1 MNKKSKRLFLIDGLG
16 ALTTAGL
23 LFFLLAEF
31 EYLFGMPKQILHGL
45 SLMAILFSAYSFSC
59 LIMVKQNWKFFLSL
73 IAFANIT
80 YCLLTTGL
88 MLYHYSQLTQLGLM
102 YFVGEIAI
110 IIMLVYFELK
120 TIVKS

>member
-1 MNKKSKRLFLIDGLG
+1 MNKESKRLFLIDGLG

-31 EYLFGMPKQILHGL
+31 DYLFGMPKPILHGL

-59 LIMVKQNWKFFLSL
+59 LIMVKQNWKIFLSL

-80 YCLLTTGL
+80 YCLLTSGL
-88 MLYHYSQLTQLGLM
+88 MLYHYSKLTQLGLM
-102 YFVGEIAI
+102 YFVGEIAV
-110 IIMLVYFELK
+110 IIMLVFFELK

>member
-1 MNKKSKRLFLIDGLG
+1 MNKESKRLFLIDGLG

-31 EYLFGMPKQILHGL
+31 DYLFGMPKPILHGL

-59 LIMVKQNWKFFLSL
+59 LIMVKQNWKIFLSL

-80 YCLLTTGL
+80 YCLLTSGL
-88 MLYHYSQLTQLGLM
+88 MLYHYSKLTQLGLM

-110 IIMLVYFELK
+110 IIMLVFFELK
-120 TIVKS
+120 TLVKS